1 MQTWAS
7 AATTTTRLCTQQLAV
22 VLAWRSRRAGR
33 SLPLRSCGPARHAVL
48 LARSGTAVWALD
60 GSPAMLAYGQEL
72 AEAAGAD
79 VNFVEG
85 DMSNFSLPVGAI

>member
-1 MQTWAS
+1 
-7 AATTTTRLCTQQLAV
+7 
-22 VLAWRSRRAGR
+22 
-33 SLPLRSCGPARHAVL
+33 
-48 LARSGTAVWALD
+48 
-60 GSPAMLAYGQEL
+60 MLAYGQEL